1 MTDDELDRHI
11 RAIIARE
18 GGWVN
23 DPDDSGGPTNHGITL
38 EMWREYKGYYDNYSR
53 YPAKKASL
61 RDATDAEVM
70 DFYRWYFSTQGLVE
84 LIDEFSIPD
93 ELVPLVMDMRTLH
106 SMEGCREILRNAI
119 SRIDPADDLFGG
131 AIAEPAAA
139 DIITLA
145 RMRYMLEVAERRPKD
160 RKFVRGWMHRALK
173 AIGMWPPK
181 PETKEV

>member
-70 DFYRWYFSTQGLVE
+70 DFYRWYFSTQGLAE

-106 SMEGCREILRNAI
+106 SMDGCREIL
-119 SRIDPADDLFGG
+119 ADAR
-131 AIAEPAAA
+131 AIACESLLEAPIDHVEVFIAF
-139 DIITLA
+139 A

-173 AIGMWPPK
+173 AIGWWPPK
-181 PETKEV
+181 PETREV